1 MKSNSMNRSGSQV
14 LGGQRVVILDLVE
27 DSHEVTMGAG
37 GYKWRPVSD
46 ILVDVG
52 PRMEGL
58 TCHYKLAD
66 ATANF
71 KFQLRGTWSVDG
83 MNWET
88 FSSDLMIEATSDSQV
103 VETEYTTKT
112 DFGRRIRFELGT
124 SDTGTVQHGVVTIAV
139 AQRFYQGA

>member
-37 GYKWRPVSD
+37 GYKYRPVSD

-71 KFQLRGTWSVDG
+71 KVKLRATWSIDG
-83 MNWET
+83 LNWEV
-88 FSSDLMIEATSDSQV
+88 FSGDIMSEVTADSQGV
-103 VETEYTTKT
+103 GTEYTTKT

-124 SDTGTVQHGVVTIAV
+124 CDNGAVEHGIVNVAV
-139 AQRFYQGA
+139 ALRFYQGA